1 MAIGDYDLVVI
12 GYGSRAMAIALKASR
27 LKARVALV
35 PAVNLVNYWD
45 RSKVEQI
52 IRQVRL
58 APHALLSVLESLQPL
73 EDLEFLQS
81 SGVDVVIGEGEF
93 SDRQTFLVNQ
103 TNSQNSPKSNLNFI
117 SGRKLRSRRFVI
129 VKDQPHPVWKIV
141 GLNEIEYL
149 TYDSLFDLLRKLRG
163 KSGLG
168 SLSSLTIVGGN
179 SLNCAI
185 AQLLNRL
192 GVKVQILAESR
203 ILPEFELDIAR
214 ILQAHL
220 EIQGIEILTGSIVTA
235 VSDQKIWVNAASGIR
250 TLALNGHILIP
261 TFSYAKDLNFP
272 RAEIKVNDDE
282 ILINSKLQTTNPQIY
297 LCRNLQDIDIILK
310 NSLFLPIATSKSL
323 LPSHISLTTPEIASI
338 GLTEIEARLRYG
350 KDLYILQ
357 TPIYDLKFYKVL
369 YRGNGEIV
377 GAHFIGDRSEEL
389 LTAIAIMMHQ
399 KLKVFAVKGIEGG
412 AINAICQEIST
423 NILIKNLAKNWKSLW
438 FKLFSW

>member
-1 MAIGDYDLVVI
+1 
-12 GYGSRAMAIALKASR
+12 
-27 LKARVALV
+27 
-35 PAVNLVNYWD
+35 
-45 RSKVEQI
+45 
-52 IRQVRL
+52 
-58 APHALLSVLESLQPL
+58 
-73 EDLEFLQS
+73 
-81 SGVDVVIGEGEF
+81 
-93 SDRQTFLVNQ
+93 
-103 TNSQNSPKSNLNFI
+103 
-117 SGRKLRSRRFVI
+117 
-129 VKDQPHPVWKIV
+129 V

-149 TYDSLFDLLRKLRG
+149 TYDSLFDLLRKSRG

-168 SLSSLTIVGGN
+168 SLSSLTMVGGN

-203 ILPEFELDIAR
+203 ILPEFDLDIAR

-250 TLALNGHILIP
+250 TLAMNGHILVP
-261 TFSYAKDLNFP
+261 TFSYGKDLNFSG
-272 RAEIKVNDDE
+272 AGIKVNDDE

-297 LCRNLQDIDIILK
+297 LCRNFQDIDIILK
-310 NSLFLPIATSKSL
+310 NSLFLPISTSKSL
-323 LPSHISLTTPEIASI
+323 LPSHVSLTTPEIASI

-357 TPIYDLKFYKVL
+357 TPIHDFEFYKVL

-389 LTAIAIMMHQ
+389 LESMAIMMNQ
-399 KLKVFAVKGIEGG
+399 KLKVFALKGIEGG
-412 AINAICQEIST
+412 VITAICQEIST
-423 NILIKNLAKNWKSLW
+423 TILIKNLARNWKSFW
-438 FKLFSW
+438 FKLFIW